1 MVVSMLIGKKT
12 FKKLRTD
19 DGFTLMELLVVLVI
33 IGLLAGLVGPL
44 LYNKINP
51 AKQTIA
57 QGQIGNFTTALE
69 SYWIDTGNFPS
80 SEQGLE
86 ALRQNPGV
94 SGWAGPYLR
103 KDIPLDPWGNPY
115 VYTFPGRDG
124 HFELQS
130 YGADG
135 LEGGSQENKDVTSWG
150 N

>member
-1 MVVSMLIGKKT
+1 MQIGKSLSSKI
-12 FKKLRTD
+12 KEE

-80 SEQGLE
+80 SQQGLDV
-86 ALRQNPGV
+86 LRSNPGV
-94 SGWAGPYLR
+94 EGWNGPYLR
-103 KDIPLDPWGNPY
+103 KEIPNDPWGNAY
-115 VYTFPGRDG
+115 LYTFPGRDG
-124 HFELQS
+124 SFEILS
-130 YGADG
+130 FGADG
-135 LEGGSQENKDVTSWG
+135 IEGGAGENADITSWG
-150 N
+150 G

>member
-1 MVVSMLIGKKT
+1 MQIGKSLTSKI
-12 FKKLRTD
+12 KEE

-80 SEQGLE
+80 SQQGLDV
-86 ALRQNPGV
+86 LRSDPGV
-94 SGWAGPYLR
+94 EGWNGPYLR
-103 KDIPLDPWGNPY
+103 KEIPNDPWGNAY
-115 VYTFPGRDG
+115 LYTFPGRDG
-124 HFELQS
+124 SFEILS
-130 YGADG
+130 FGADG
-135 LEGGSQENKDVTSWG
+135 IEGGAGENADITSWG
-150 N
+150 G